1 MARKCENIV
10 KPYLITK
17 IGKKKFSSSQGVL
30 GEESEIGEQGRYEKG
45 EASYLIQQDKKIVG
59 WNGKS
64 KKQGQV
70 V

>member
-10 KPYLITK
+10 KPYLIIK

-45 EASYLIQQDKKIVG
+45 EASYLI
-59 WNGKS
+59 
-64 KKQGQV
+64 
-70 V
+70 